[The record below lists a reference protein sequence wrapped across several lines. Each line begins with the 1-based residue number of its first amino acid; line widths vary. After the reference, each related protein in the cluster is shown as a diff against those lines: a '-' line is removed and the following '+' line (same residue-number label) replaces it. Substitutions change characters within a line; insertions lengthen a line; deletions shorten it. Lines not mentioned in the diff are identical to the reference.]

1 MRYMIREVFHC
12 KRGKVPVI
20 LDDVKIIIEF
30 MKSQGITDHKLY
42 VDIAQDM
49 DTVFHEYEVDSLDKY
64 FAFERGIFVNPT
76 PQTRQLVDHYN
87 DNTVAGRREI
97 YEVIL

>member
-49 DTVFHEYEVDSLDKY
+49 VTVFHEYEVDSLDKY
-64 FAFERGIFVNPT
+64 FAFERGVFVNPT
-76 PQTRQLVDHYN
+76 PETRQLVDHYN

>member
-49 DTVFHEYEVDSLDKY
+49 DTVFHEYEVDSLDQY
-64 FAFERGIFVNPT
+64 FAAERGVFVNPT
-76 PQTRQLVDHYN
+76 PEIRQLIDHYN

>member
-1 MRYMIREVFHC
+1 MIREVFHC

-30 MKSQGITDHKLY
+30 MKGQGITAHKLY

-49 DTVFHEYEVDSLDKY
+49 DTVFHEYEVDSLDQY
-64 FAFERGIFVNPT
+64 FAFERGVFVNPT
-76 PQTRQLVDHYN
+76 PETRQLIDHYN